1 MSHNLHIYENAENT
15 SRAVAEL
22 IKEMAQAKT
31 TTGEK
36 LNIAVSGG
44 STPKQ
49 LFTLLANEYEKLI
62 PWQVVRFFWVDE
74 RCVEPT
80 HPESNFGLTYDTL
93 LQRTFIKAENVF
105 RMKGEDQPDDEA
117 KRYQDVLW
125 KELPAK
131 SCFPVFDLVLL
142 GMGED
147 GHTASIFPNDMSL
160 LSSDFSV
167 GVGIHPLTGQ
177 KRITL
182 TGKTINNAS
191 KVVFLLTGDSKAEI
205 LKQIINHEALAQL
218 YPAAYVHNQNGIVD
232 FYVDKMAAKLL

>member
-1 MSHNLHIYENAENT
+1 
-15 SRAVAEL
+15 
-22 IKEMAQAKT
+22 MAQAKKI
-31 TTGEK
+31 TGEK
-36 LNIAVSGG
+36 LNIAISGG

-131 SCFPVFDLVLL
+131 SGFPVFDLVLL

-160 LSSDFSV
+160 LTSDFSV
-167 GVGIHPLTGQ
+167 GVGIHPLQVRNVSRLQEKQLIMQQ
-177 KRITL
+177 KLFFYSPAI
-182 TGKTINNAS
+182 A
-191 KVVFLLTGDSKAEI
+191 
-205 LKQIINHEALAQL
+205 KQR
-218 YPAAYVHNQNGIVD
+218 Y
-232 FYVDKMAAKLL
+232 

>member
-22 IKEMAQAKT
+22 IKEMSLAKKT
-31 TTGEK
+31 SDEK

-49 LFTLLANEYEKLI
+49 LFTLLGDEYEKLI

-131 SCFPVFDLVLL
+131 YGFPVFDLVLL

-160 LSSDFSV
+160 LSSEFSV
-167 GVGIHPLTGQ
+167 GVGVHPLTGQ

-205 LKQIINHEALAQL
+205 LKQIINHEPLAQL
-218 YPAAYVHNQNGIVD
+218 YPAAHVHNQNGIVD
-232 FYVDKMAAKLL
+232 FYIDKMAAKLL

>member
-1 MSHNLHIYENAENT
+1 
-15 SRAVAEL
+15 
-22 IKEMAQAKT
+22 MAQTKS

-49 LFTLLANEYEKLI
+49 LFTLLGDEYEKLI
-62 PWQVVRFFWVDE
+62 PWQVIRFFWVDE

-131 SCFPVFDLVLL
+131 SGFPVFDLVLL

-147 GHTASIFPNDMSL
+147 GHPASP
-160 LSSDFSV
+160 
-167 GVGIHPLTGQ
+167 
-177 KRITL
+177 
-182 TGKTINNAS
+182 
-191 KVVFLLTGDSKAEI
+191 
-205 LKQIINHEALAQL
+205 
-218 YPAAYVHNQNGIVD
+218 
-232 FYVDKMAAKLL
+232 